1 MPSTRGLIEIAP
13 RITDSSADYSTQRL
27 PTRRLSHVHSRIP
40 LLVSVPQDHAR
51 VPLSC
56 LAHPAPFV
64 PVYACVSL
72 PSAQRYTRLLRHSSG
87 PTRPP
92 STLYTRVCPSAP
104 AIFLDPRASYP
115 SIHHTLVTP
124 YHSLTFII
132 PYQSLIS
139 FPIPTTRLLL
149 QTFPN

>member
-13 RITDSSADYSTQRL
+13 RITDSSADHSVWRL
-27 PTRRLSHVHSRIP
+27 LTRRLWHVPSRIP
-40 LLVSVPQDHAR
+40 LLAHFPQDHAR

-56 LAHPAPFV
+56 LVHAAHLVPA
-64 PVYACVSL
+64 YACVSL

-92 STLYTRVCPSAP
+92 STLHTRVCPSAP

-115 SIHHTLVTP
+115 SIRHTLTTP
-124 YHSLTFII
+124 YHSFPFTSRYPSF
-132 PYQSLIS
+132 IS